1 MILLWIPYLEIA
13 RCFIKLQK
21 QRTEDQ
27 VGGGQGLIVVSAV
40 SGASSSEI
48 VVVE

>member
-1 MILLWIPYLEIA
+1 MDSLPLNCA

-27 VGGGQGLIVVSAV
+27 VGGGQGLIIVSEV
-40 SGASSSEI
+40 SDVSSSEI